1 MSPRSPL
8 RLWLSAVTV
17 LLACQRDAGK
27 VPIVVDARG
36 QSSAANASAAGVSGP
51 GSATA
56 KPAAEPP
63 REAFVDPLGAATVE
77 LSGAVVFP
85 PGPPKA
91 GRVFVFVSHGDC
103 LDSAVTPLRRMPSTE
118 DGAFLLHTLATPGS
132 QLSVCAAVEETS
144 SQGAAGL
151 SATYYGQAASRIR
164 VENTNDLVL
173 HDIQIP
179 LRVGPLRRFAD
190 GKKTPSL

>member
-1 MSPRSPL
+1 M
-8 RLWLSAVTV
+8 V

-27 VPIVVDARG
+27 APIVVDARG

-51 GSATA
+51 DAVTK
-56 KPAAEPP
+56 KPAVEPP
-63 REAFVDPLGAATVE
+63 RDPFVDPLGAATVE

-103 LDSAVTPLRRMPSTE
+103 LDAAVTPLRRMPATE

-132 QLSVCAAVEETS
+132 ELSVCAAVEEAGS
-144 SQGAAGL
+144 RGAVPLA
-151 SATYYGQAASRIR
+151 ATYYGQAASRIR

-190 GKKTPSL
+190 GKKTPIL